1 MGRGRDGTIKHDL
14 WVFRTKEGTN
24 KVEVRLAVEGEVH
37 FIAEMPDGEK
47 ITGTNLNQ
55 LRMTVDDIFR
65 GIETSKWE
73 KIIEISV
80 TGEYSRRENAA
91 EIDLNWRIYWRA
103 KRSDGRM
110 LVKYTEDG
118 PIGHPCT
125 DRGERIIPYTEEA
138 EAFLNAAADS
148 IRSLRKKL
156 ADFFHADELE
166 LRIAENAPLLI
177 AAEPE
182 VKNEN
187 T

>member
-14 WVFRTKEGTN
+14 WVIRTKTGTH

-55 LRMTVDDIFR
+55 LRLSVEAIFL
-65 GIETSKWE
+65 GIEIAKWE

-80 TGEYSRRENAA
+80 TGEYARRENAA
-91 EIDLNWRIYWRA
+91 EIDLSWRIYWRA
-103 KRSDGRM
+103 KRSDGRT

-125 DRGERIIPYTEEA
+125 ARGCERIIPYTEEA
-138 EAFLNAAADS
+138 EAFLNAAAES

-156 ADFFHADELE
+156 EDFFHADDLE
-166 LRIAENAPLLI
+166 LRIAENAPLLL
-177 AAEPE
+177 AAEPKQE
-182 VKNEN
+182 GE